1 MSNENLEAGY
11 YKLFLLFLE
20 ENGAKIEVTPY
31 AAAALLLKVT
41 VTIFKLECLTQCSVS
56 QPFSLCLT
64 ILVDKNDYGS
74 KNFNL
79 TLLPKWILSKTIKMI
94 NKYVVD

>member
-41 VTIFKLECLTQCSVS
+41 ITISQLACLTQCSVS
-56 QPFSLCLT
+56 QPFTLCLI
-64 ILVDKNDYGS
+64 ILVNKNIYGS
-74 KNFNL
+74 RSFNL
-79 TLLPKWILSKTIKMI
+79 TLLSKMDF
-94 NKYVVD
+94 V

>member
-1 MSNENLEAGY
+1 MSNENLEAGF

-41 VTIFKLECLTQCSVS
+41 VYFPVRLSNPVQCFSTF
-56 QPFSLCLT
+56 FSLH
-64 ILVDKNDYGS
+64 NHFG
-74 KNFNL
+74 
-79 TLLPKWILSKTIKMI
+79 
-94 NKYVVD
+94 